1 MFRANPN
8 PNPNPKPNPNQAAAK
23 EASEIAEER
32 YLCEVHGQCPHIDG
46 DGKQIKE
53 WDPSTV
59 PVWTPPGVDPDA
71 KGGTV
76 MKPDWDGMDPK
87 SREYACVVHGECGD
101 ATAKVVGWDPST
113 VPEPWTPPAVD
124 EKEAAA
130 EAEAEAARAEGEIER
145 AEEEQ
150 VRV

>member
-1 MFRANPN
+1 
-8 PNPNPKPNPNQAAAK
+8 
-23 EASEIAEER
+23 
-32 YLCEVHGQCPHIDG
+32 
-46 DGKQIKE
+46 
-53 WDPSTV
+53 
-59 PVWTPPGVDPDA
+59 
-71 KGGTV
+71 

-101 ATAKVVGWDPST
+101 ASAKVVGWDPST
-113 VPEPWTPPAVD
+113 VPEPWTPPPVD